1 MTIDAEMFSEL
12 INALR
17 DIGESLRCLAFVGI
31 GGLAMYFLGWSK
43 Q

>member
-12 INALR
+12 INVLKEIARTLSCISS
-17 DIGESLRCLAFVGI
+17 IGVI
-31 GGLAMYFLGWSK
+31 GLILYFLGWSK